1 MTHVAGMESEL
12 PMASSLDRLRMLL
25 PPPEVAPAP
34 QPWQDVE
41 RRLGV
46 ALPNDYKEF
55 MEVYGDGTLEDYL
68 LLEQLITSEEEFSEW
83 WEEQLDDLRSAAER
97 VPERYTLEPGRVDLL
112 PWGFT
117 IDVDV
122 CYWWMDP
129 REDPDRWWIVSRDRD
144 VSRWSV
150 FEGSMVEFLVE
161 VVSGRRRE
169 PWMPCDF
176 PGDSPW
182 FKTTARY
189 LADTDPYK

>member
-1 MTHVAGMESEL
+1 MNSTEDKISPSV
-12 PMASSLDRLRMLL
+12 DRLKQLL

-55 MEVYGDGTLEDYL
+55 MEVYGDGTIKDL
-68 LLEQLITSEEEFSEW
+68 LLLVSYGESLDASMELRQEDLDAMRLSPEDVFPGGVIEEGK
-83 WEEQLDDLRSAAER
+83 
-97 VPERYTLEPGRVDLL
+97 VNLL
-112 PWGFT
+112 PWAYT
-117 IDVDV
+117 IDCAF
-122 CYWWMDP
+122 CYFWMEP
-129 REDPDRWWIVSRDRD
+129 RENPDQWWVVSREREME
-144 VSRWSV
+144 WSV

-169 PWMPCDF
+169 PWMPRNF

-189 LADTDPYK
+189 LADTDPYR